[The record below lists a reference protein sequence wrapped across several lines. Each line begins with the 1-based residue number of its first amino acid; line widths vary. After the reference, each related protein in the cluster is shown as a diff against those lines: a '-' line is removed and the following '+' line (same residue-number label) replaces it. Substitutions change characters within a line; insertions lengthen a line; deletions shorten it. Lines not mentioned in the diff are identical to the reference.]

1 MHSSVQWAF
10 CRRRPLHRRV
20 NWRPPDSGHQYTFV
34 TTLSHLIFTPFSF
47 TAFLFA
53 HHQHAQLLHFFLAP
67 LHLLGHQGLV
77 HLHHS
82 ATAAKLFRGVHL
94 APSSYFRLSLPTPAN
109 SILKPTFLQDGSEQV
124 FRPSNVQSKRMDDVG
139 TRSIFTPEQVKLN
152 VSGFG
157 KKWRHLNPCSGHVQG
172 VSQEVHAGYPCT
184 STGSIETCTSAT
196 NRDSEYCLQQYKQ
209 AGPLRCCKKHTM
221 KGKKMHIQQFS
232 GGF

>member
-1 MHSSVQWAF
+1 MRMRQMHSSVQWAF

-94 APSSYFRLSLPTPAN
+94 APSSFFRLSLPTPAN

-139 TRSIFTPEQVKLN
+139 TRSIFTPEQVKRN
-152 VSGFG
+152 VSGMERSAPSSLFRTCSG
-157 KKWRHLNPCSGHVQG
+157 SPSGSSCRIPLHLNRF
-172 VSQEVHAGYPCT
+172 
-184 STGSIETCTSAT
+184 
-196 NRDSEYCLQQYKQ
+196 NRNL
-209 AGPLRCCKKHTM
+209 
-221 KGKKMHIQQFS
+221 HICDQS
-232 GGF
+232 